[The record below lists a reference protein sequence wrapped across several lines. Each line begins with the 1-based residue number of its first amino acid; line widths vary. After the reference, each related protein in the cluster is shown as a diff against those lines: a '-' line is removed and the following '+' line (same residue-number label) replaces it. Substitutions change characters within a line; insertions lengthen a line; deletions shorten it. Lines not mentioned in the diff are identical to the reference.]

1 MLPSLALTF
10 LVGLWVGSYV
20 QFIPLLVS
28 LLLALAAAGF
38 VLVERAGRLSVR
50 SGTLLFGAML
60 AGVVYWPL
68 LQPATERLA
77 PMEIIEAPTTVK
89 GRIVDPVG
97 IGRDR
102 VVLVVAPSA
111 SAQPSKIRVTWRAP
125 DIFPRQGDLVEFTSR
140 LHPPSGT
147 QNPGGFDF
155 AAYLAAHDIQAVGSL
170 SGPERLRIVESGLLS
185 WRWFVWTRLDAWRQ
199 QLYRVAERSLSPTA
213 VSLYLG
219 FVTGEQGLIEPA
231 VRDQFMAT
239 GTVHLLSISGSHL
252 GILAGLT
259 FFLSRVLCQWLPLPV
274 ILRLNLWRLT
284 PTRMAALTTAP
295 LVLAYSLLAGA
306 ETATLRSLLM
316 ILLFLLATW
325 LGRGRSL
332 PPVLAVAALGM
343 LIWDPRVLFDASFQL
358 SYASVLAIAL
368 WAKDSGEPES
378 MPSDQGRWGTSVAWV
393 TGALALSLVITGMT
407 IPMVA
412 AHFHQIAWVGP
423 LANVILVPLSAVVV
437 PLSLASGAW
446 ALLVQTD
453 GLPLAP
459 VIEWS
464 FHAVLGA
471 VRVCASIPG
480 VEWHVA
486 APSLATTAVYYGV
499 FLVAMKSGA
508 GQARRI
514 AAVLCLGGLVLWWGW
529 PHRTLPPDTVRVTML
544 DVGQGDATLIELPT
558 GETIL
563 IDAGAAYD
571 RYDVGASV
579 VAPYLWDQG
588 ITHITHAIGTHPQLD
603 HVGGW
608 PWLLRRLSVDRFWG
622 AGVVREEAFYQS
634 LLQALAERG
643 LTEVVPE
650 RSEIVADG
658 GGCRLTLMGVAHERG
673 TLARGWPAR
682 SSASELN
689 NRSLIARLE
698 CGPHSFVFV
707 ADAEIPRLL
716 ELMDQGMA
724 PQTTVVKV
732 PHHGAR
738 SSLARPWLA
747 QVHPQVAVVSAGRSN
762 AYHHPH
768 PEVVS
773 AYLEGGASL
782 LRTDRDGAVVVTA
795 SPHTSMLTVMTARQL
810 RLQPIVSGPRSAS
823 WWDLE
828 RQNYRRLCRQAA
840 GGLCQSILTR
850 QSS

>member
-1 MLPSLALTF
+1 MLPSLTVAF
-10 LVGLWVGSYV
+10 LVGVWVGSYV
-20 QFIPLLVS
+20 QFVPLLVS
-28 LLLALAAAGF
+28 VLLALVAAGF
-38 VLVERAGRLSVR
+38 VLLEYVGRLSVR
-50 SGTLLFGAML
+50 SGTLLFGTIL

-68 LQPATERLA
+68 VQPASELLA
-77 PMEIIEAPTTVK
+77 PREIIEAPTTVE
-89 GRIVDPVG
+89 GRIVDPVR

-102 VVLVVAPSA
+102 LVLVVAPSA
-111 SAQPSKIRVTWRAP
+111 WAQPSKIRVTWRAP
-125 DIFPRQGDLVEFTSR
+125 DTFPRQGDLVEFTAR

-155 AAYLAAHDIQAVGSL
+155 AAYLAARDIQAVGSL
-170 SGPERLRIVESGLLS
+170 SGPERLRIVESGLSS

-213 VSLYLG
+213 LGLYLG

-231 VRDQFMAT
+231 LRDQFMAT

-252 GILAGLT
+252 GILAGVT
-259 FFLSRVLCQWLPLPV
+259 FLLSRLLCRWVPLPV
-274 ILRLNLWRLT
+274 FLWLNLWRLT
-284 PTRMAALTTAP
+284 PTRLAALTTAP

-332 PPVLAVAALGM
+332 PPVLSVAALGM
-343 LIWDPRVLFDASFQL
+343 VLWDPRVLFDVSFQL

-368 WAKDSGEPES
+368 GVKDSYEPES
-378 MPSDQGRWGTSVAWV
+378 IPVDQGRWANSVAWI
-393 TGALALSLVITGMT
+393 TGALVLSVVITGMT

-446 ALLVQTD
+446 ALLAQTD

-464 FHAVLGA
+464 FHAVLGV
-471 VRVCASIPG
+471 VRACASLPG

-486 APSLATTAVYYGV
+486 APSLATTAVYYGA
-499 FLVAMKSGA
+499 FLVAMNSGM

-514 AAVLCLGGLVLWWGW
+514 AAVLCLGGLVLWWSW
-529 PHRTLPPDTVRVTML
+529 PHRTLLPDTVRVTML
-544 DVGQGDATLIELPT
+544 DVGQGDATVIELPT
-558 GETIL
+558 GETIV

-588 ITHITHAIGTHPQLD
+588 ITRITHAIGTHPQLD

-608 PWLLRRLSVDRFWG
+608 PWLLRHVPVERFWG

-634 LLQALAERG
+634 LLQALGERG
-643 LTEVVPE
+643 LREVVPE
-650 RSEIVADG
+650 GAEIVADG
-658 GGCRLTLMGVAHERG
+658 GGCRLMLIGAAVERG
-673 TLARGWPAR
+673 TPMRERPAR

-689 NRSLIARLE
+689 NRSLVTRLE
-698 CGPHSFVFV
+698 CGPHSFVFT

-716 ELMDQGMA
+716 ELVDQGMA
-724 PQTTVVKV
+724 TPTTVVKV

-738 SSLARPWLA
+738 SSLAKPWLA

-762 AYHHPH
+762 SYHHPH

-773 AYLEGGASL
+773 AYLDEGTWL
-782 LRTDRDGAVVVTA
+782 LRTDRDGAVMVTA
-795 SPHTSMLTVMTARQL
+795 SPHSSILTVMTAGQL
-810 RLQPIVSGPRSAS
+810 RLQPVASGPRSVS

-840 GGLCQSILTR
+840 RGLCQSMLT
-850 QSS
+850 S